1 MIKAHLDIKNGKS
14 RIEARGTSAE
24 ILADATYLIHRIFNA
39 HGEYDAKDF
48 KYLIQTI
55 IADDDS
61 PVWEREEKPGKKTDG
76 ITNICLYFPG
86 SLSE

>member
-1 MIKAHLDIKNGKS
+1 MIKADLDIKNGRS
-14 RIEARGTSAE
+14 RIEVRGTGLE
-24 ILADATYLIHRIFNA
+24 ILADATYLIHRIFNS
-39 HGEYDAKDF
+39 HGEYDAEDF

-76 ITNICLYFPG
+76 ITNILFIFPWKP
-86 SLSE
+86 E